1 VKNFLDIFKNLTI
14 IAGGLTGAGII
25 SVAIWVMF
33 AQSKVN
39 SAIDLKLIGYRK
51 EVILLA
57 DSVTQ
62 SYTNDI
68 YEKITRTYFNTRSTM
83 TEKQKL
89 EADNEYMSYKEN
101 CTKKERK
108 LP

>member
-1 VKNFLDIFKNLTI
+1 M

-25 SVAIWVMF
+25 SVALWVMF

-39 SAIDLKLIGYRK
+39 CTIESKWNSEYRK
-51 EVILLA
+51 ETVRLA

-83 TEKQKL
+83 TEKQKMD
-89 EADNEYMSYKEN
+89 ADNEYLSYKSN
-101 CTKKERK
+101 CMKKERRM
-108 LP
+108 P